1 MSAALLL
8 NFEDEAP
15 RGTGETGATLKI
27 ARALDACGIDAPT
40 SLYDEALALA
50 QEGRLA
56 PASERL
62 RMLLCLDPNDG
73 EAALLL
79 GKVLAAREQ
88 WQEALSW
95 LDAAAANGSI
105 LPPGLR
111 DSVEEGTRRMV
122 QDAEEARN
130 RITSRERGE
139 IRNLRNEAK
148 RLRSEGIALEAE
160 NETLRARV
168 RTWSGITAVVAGSAS
183 ALLLAA
189 MLFGTPGVDAASD
202 EPVGSNA
209 ATADLAELGP
219 EGASAAPVAP
229 AAGTPAAG
237 TPAAAPAAAPSA
249 AAVAASGATMTVPV
263 AQPFAASAQ
272 PDITGAAPVKA
283 TVPTVEAPA
292 QKAAP
297 KAEAKTSAKSVGPII
312 ATHQVKKGENLGSIA
327 RKYYGD
333 SSAWPAIQSAN
344 AELLGSGNALQVG
357 MKLKIPK
364 NK

>member
-15 RGTGETGATLKI
+15 RGTGEAGATLKI

-50 QEGRLA
+50 QEGRLS
-56 PASERL
+56 PAAERL

-88 WQEALSW
+88 WQEAMTW
-95 LDAAAANGSI
+95 LEVASNNGAV

-111 DSVEEGTRRMV
+111 DTVEDGTRRHV
-122 QDAEEARN
+122 ADAEEARN

-148 RLRSEGIALEAE
+148 RLRSESIALEAE
-160 NETLRARV
+160 NETLRGRV
-168 RTWSGITAVVAGSAS
+168 RTWSGVTAVVAGSAS

-189 MLFGTPGVDAASD
+189 MLFGTPGVDAAE
-202 EPVGSNA
+202 EPVGSNVA
-209 ATADLAELGP
+209 AVDAEDL
-219 EGASAAPVAP
+219 GALPSDASEAAPVA
-229 AAGTPAAG
+229 AAVV
-237 TPAAAPAAAPSA
+237 AAAPIAAAP
-249 AAVAASGATMTVPV
+249 VASSGASATTTVPV
-263 AQPFAASAQ
+263 DQPFAASAT
-272 PDITGAAPVKA
+272 PETTGATPITPPAAATAKVVPAKAASTAKA
-283 TVPTVEAPA
+283 TT
-292 QKAAP
+292 Q
-297 KAEAKTSAKSVGPII
+297 SAGAII

-327 RKYYGD
+327 QKYYGD
-333 SSAWPAIQSAN
+333 SGAWPKIQAAN
-344 AELLGSGNALQVG
+344 GDVLRSGSSLQVG

-364 NK
+364 AK

>member
-15 RGTGETGATLKI
+15 RGTGEAGATLKI

-40 SLYDEALALA
+40 TLYDEALALA
-50 QEGRLA
+50 QEGRLS

-88 WQEALSW
+88 WQEAMSW
-95 LDAAAANGSI
+95 LEVASNNGAV

-111 DSVEEGTRRMV
+111 DTVDDGLRRHV
-122 QDAEEARN
+122 HDAEEARN

-148 RLRSEGIALEAE
+148 RLRSESIALEAE
-160 NETLRARV
+160 NETLRGRV

-189 MLFGTPGVDAASD
+189 MLFGTPSVDAAD
-202 EPVGSNA
+202 EAVGANSA
-209 ATADLAELGP
+209 VETEELGTLP
-219 EGASAAPVAP
+219 SLADAAPVAP
-229 AAGTPAAG
+229 S
-237 TPAAAPAAAPSA
+237 AAAPSA
-249 AAVAASGATMTVPV
+249 SAGGATTSVPV
-263 AQPFAASAQ
+263 SQPFAASAT
-272 PDITGAAPVKA
+272 PETTGATPM
-283 TVPTVEAPA
+283 
-292 QKAAP
+292 KAAP
-297 KAEAKTSAKSVGPII
+297 PAAAAKAAPAKATTQSQGAII
-312 ATHQVKKGENLGSIA
+312 ATHQVKKGENLGNIA
-327 RKYYGD
+327 KKYYGD
-333 SSAWPAIQSAN
+333 AGAWTKIQAAN
-344 AELLGSGNALQVG
+344 NDVLKGGEALQVG

-364 NK
+364 AK